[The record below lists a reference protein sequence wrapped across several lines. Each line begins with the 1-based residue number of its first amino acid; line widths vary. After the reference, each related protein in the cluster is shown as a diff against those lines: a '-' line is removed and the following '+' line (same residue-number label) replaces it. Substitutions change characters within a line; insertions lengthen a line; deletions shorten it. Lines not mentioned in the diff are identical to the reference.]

1 MFPGWVD
8 NFNGPMGVLLAS
20 CLGISKTMYCDP
32 KNNLDMI
39 PVDVSV
45 KGMIVAAWKH
55 ANESE

>member
-1 MFPGWVD
+1 MD

-20 CLGISKTMYCDP
+20 ALGISKTMYCDP

-39 PVDVSV
+39 PVDISV
-45 KGMIVAAWKH
+45 KGMVVAAWKH